1 MHTDYVI
8 RQVSLFAEM
17 LVRISGLRRKRKY
30 ESAVDAIGNVLDTL
44 LRLPPNALATF
55 STAELFQR
63 LTLAET
69 AAVGREKCVFVAA
82 QLKET
87 GDLYVEQEKLEEA
100 AQFYLKALQLRLEL
114 QLSLPDEGGIHA
126 PYTPDV
132 TELLDKF
139 DLTTLPLDTYGLLMA
154 YYEQIGAFSKAED
167 VLFEMHDAAA
177 ADPATLA
184 EIVDIG
190 IAFYRRLQQQSDAAL
205 SAGNLSRDEVEAGWR
220 ELKSGGG
227 KE

>member
-1 MHTDYVI
+1 MHTDYVM
-8 RQVSLFAEM
+8 RQVSLFAEL
-17 LVRISGLRRKRKY
+17 LVRIIGLRRKREY
-30 ESAVDAIGNVLDTL
+30 ESAVDAIGNALDTL

-55 STAELFQR
+55 SAAELFQR

-82 QLKET
+82 LLKET

-114 QLSLPDEGGIHA
+114 QLSLPDEKGIHA

-167 VLFEMHDAAA
+167 VLFEMRDAA

-190 IAFYRRLQQQSDAAL
+190 AAFYRRLQQQSDAAL
-205 SAGNLSRDEVEAGWR
+205 SAGNLSRDEVVAG
-220 ELKSGGG
+220 LKEIRDGR
-227 KE
+227 